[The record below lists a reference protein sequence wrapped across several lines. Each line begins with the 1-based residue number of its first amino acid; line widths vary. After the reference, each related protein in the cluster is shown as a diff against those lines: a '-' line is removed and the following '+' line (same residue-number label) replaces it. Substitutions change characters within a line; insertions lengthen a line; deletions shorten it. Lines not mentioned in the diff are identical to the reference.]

1 MRLLPWPSKRAVARL
16 ERKVCQVA
24 TAQEKLDEA
33 VGLIGED
40 ITAIAEEIARLKEQ
54 APPELDFGR
63 LDELVARVDTVAHPP
78 AVEPET
84 PAEPAPEEPGEETP
98 AF

>member
-1 MRLLPWPSKRAVARL
+1 MRLLPWPSKRTVARL
-16 ERKVCQVA
+16 ERKVRQVA
-24 TAQEKLDEA
+24 TAQEKLDTA

-40 ITAIAEEIARLKEQ
+40 ITAIAEEIASLKEQ
-54 APPELDFGR
+54 APPELDFSR
-63 LDELVARVDTVAHPP
+63 LDELVARVESVAHPV
-78 AVEPET
+78 VEPET